1 MMHGNIREILQDVG
15 HGEVQG
21 DLSPRVAPLQQVL
34 YVLVLPD
41 ELLLHGIADANKSC
55 FT

>member
-1 MMHGNIREILQDVG
+1 MVHGNIREILKDIS

-21 DLSPRVAPLQQVL
+21 YLSPGVAPLQQVL

-41 ELLLHGIADANKSC
+41 ELLLHSMPDHLQG
-55 FT
+55 